1 MVEDMTQLMRNYRPN
16 LRVISSLS
24 AVTLDDVARETGV
37 SKSTVSRA
45 LCDAPNVSTKTRE
58 IVREAAERLGYVPND
73 AAREL
78 AARRTVVVARMM
90 AENAMAEAEMDAE
103 EPQRRLG

>member
-1 MVEDMTQLMRNYRPN
+1 MTQFLRTARPN

-45 LCDAPNVSTKTRE
+45 LCDAPNVSAKTRE
-58 IVREAAERLGYVPND
+58 TVREAAERLGYVPND

-90 AENAMAEAEMDAE
+90 AENAALESDIDTDESMPE
-103 EPQRRLG
+103 RRLG

>member
-1 MVEDMTQLMRNYRPN
+1 MTQFLRTARPN

-45 LCDAPNVSTKTRE
+45 LCDAPNVSAKTRE
-58 IVREAAERLGYVPND
+58 TVREAAERLGYVPND

-78 AARRTVVVARMM
+78 AARRTVVVARMR
-90 AENAMAEAEMDAE
+90 AENAALESDIDTDESMPE
-103 EPQRRLG
+103 RRLG